1 MTMPL
6 KITETKARAIAR
18 ANNDGGEAERQ
29 LLLQSSGKL
38 FETLEGVALYRKGD
52 GKIWAYGYAQG
63 GDDLELLRLRME
75 TRLSYSQTITLAK
88 TQASSPVT
96 MLAIEASKGESH
108 GFTFRHEASGVVIYK
123 AGPRSYR
130 VWASTLGSMH
140 RFLRCMAS

>member
-1 MTMPL
+1 MTPL
-6 KITETKARAIAR
+6 KITETKAKAIAR
-18 ANNDGGEAERQ
+18 ANNDGGEAER
-29 LLLQSSGKL
+29 LLLQKNPGKL
-38 FETLEGVALYRKGD
+38 FETLEGVALYRKND
-52 GKIWAYGYAQG
+52 GIWAYGYAQG

-75 TRLSYSQTITLAK
+75 TRIYYSQVVAIAK
-88 TQASSPVT
+88 MQASTSVT

-108 GFTFRHEASGVVIYK
+108 GFVVRHEASGVVIYK

>member
-6 KITETKARAIAR
+6 KITETKAQAIAR
-18 ANNDGGEAERQ
+18 ANNDGGESLRQ
-29 LLLQSSGKL
+29 LLQKSSGRV

-75 TRLSYSQTITLAK
+75 TRLSYSLVVAIAK
-88 TQASSPVT
+88 MQASTSVT
-96 MLAIEASKGESH
+96 MLAIEASKGESY
-108 GFTFRHEASGVVIYK
+108 GFVVRHEASGVVIYK